1 MEFGQWLIIFHVR
14 MKTQCLRKHPN
25 GAMDLV
31 SYPFSGVQARK
42 HFKECLFK
50 NVVMT
55 FNKQGSVLKETKH
68 ILLKNHLLCILRV
81 TVFSLSRDINIYCSQ
96 ERKNKLRKYI
106 PCLKEEPS
114 VNVYDYGSRA
124 GRCAA
129 GSTRNHSTRRT
140 INYSLGICQWTD
152 TWITHFCVSIRTR

>member
-1 MEFGQWLIIFHVR
+1 MEFGQRLIIFYVR
-14 MKTQCLRKHPN
+14 VTSQCLRLHPN
-25 GAMDLV
+25 EGMYLI
-31 SYPFSGVQARK
+31 SYPFSGVQAWK

-50 NVVMT
+50 NIVMT

-68 ILLKNHLLCILRV
+68 ILLKNDLLCILRV
-81 TVFSLSRDINIYCSQ
+81 TVFSLSRVINIYCSQ
-96 ERKNKLRKYI
+96 ERKNKLRKEI

-129 GSTRNHSTRRT
+129 GR
-140 INYSLGICQWTD
+140 
-152 TWITHFCVSIRTR
+152 